1 MKLPQHKN
9 PVPNREALAPY
20 NFVPLPEKVLSGEV
34 SDLDAY
40 HAGQHTGW
48 FECELTTETPLYV
61 RCGLWPDEDKPEKD
75 RPDFFT
81 DPLTHQPVIPGSSLR
96 GMLRSM
102 VEIISY
108 SKVQPVTNE
117 LKVTFRAVAAK
128 SDDPL
133 AQPYKD
139 ALRDV
144 KVGYLHKHGDS
155 WSIQPAQRPASL
167 RLPERGAYL
176 KVKDRSG
183 WTIPDL
189 TRFRQEGYHPQYH
202 RVRFDCETA
211 RDKHGKEYVR
221 VVNLG
226 GEDSTGKY
234 AGALVCSGNM
244 AESGDASSS
253 RRKNYALVLERDPHA
268 PSVPIPKQVIQ
279 DYVDALTDFQREPPF
294 DKRYGCLIEGY
305 PVFYLEAN
313 KQVVAFGHTPNFR
326 VPAQFIDAGN
336 KRAATPLDFVPKV
349 LRNPEQTDLA
359 EALFGY
365 VEEKSTSRDVAR
377 AGRVCVTDARL
388 NDGQSDI
395 SVSDAP
401 ITPKILGGPKS
412 TTFQHY
418 LVQEYPNDKKSLRHY
433 ASPTPDETVIRG
445 HKLYWHKRN
454 LQRSDWEETPDK
466 IKPGGDTQHTQIKP
480 IREGVAFHFRIYFDD
495 LSDHELGALTWLLKL
510 AAANDYRFKLGMGKP
525 LGLGSISV
533 TATLHLTQRPER
545 YSHLFTTGDWATGEG
560 DGNTVAAQAQAAFEQ
575 WILSDKEINPQN
587 AGRLEEVDRIKM
599 LLFLLQWPGPDKE
612 KTRYL
617 EIEHGMAKENEYKD
631 RPVLPTPEGVINS
644 GKPAST
650 SPASSSGR
658 PPAKPQQASPA
669 SRKAPQAPAAAKPQP
684 PAASTLAPPAKS
696 QTVIHPKTVEEIRVG
711 DLLEGKVTAVD
722 ANSIKFDFGLDATGS
737 MGLERLDNLVRT
749 HPYFK
754 EVYPEFS
761 KPTALML
768 YKEGDLG
775 EDLYGTQMQVR
786 VLKIEQRHGKTLI
799 KVDFEKWLD

>member
-9 PVPNREALAPY
+9 PVSSREALAPY

-34 SDLDAY
+34 SNLDAY
-40 HAGQHTGW
+40 HAGRHTGW
-48 FECELTTETPLYV
+48 FECVMTTETPLYV
-61 RCGLWPDEDKPEKD
+61 RCGMSPDEDKPDKD

-96 GMLRSM
+96 GLLRAM
-102 VEIISY
+102 IEIVSY

-128 SDDPL
+128 SNDPL

-139 ALRDV
+139 ALKGV
-144 KVGYLHKHGDS
+144 KVGYLHKHSDS

-167 RLPERGAYL
+167 RLPEQGAYL
-176 KVKDRSG
+176 KVKDRSDWAVPG
-183 WTIPDL
+183 LI
-189 TRFRQEGYHPQYH
+189 RFKQAGYHPQYH
-202 RVRFDCETA
+202 QVRFDCETA
-211 RDKHGKEYVR
+211 QDKQGKKYAR

-226 GEDSTGKY
+226 GEKSTGKY
-234 AGALVCSGNM
+234 AGVLVCSGNM
-244 AESGDASSS
+244 AESGQASSS

-268 PSVPIPKQVIQ
+268 PSVPIPKQVVQ

-365 VEEKSTSRDVAR
+365 VGEKDTSRDVAR

-395 SVSDAP
+395 WLSDAP
-401 ITPKILGGPKS
+401 ITPKILGGPKP

-445 HKLYWHKRN
+445 HKLYWHKPG
-454 LQRSDWEETPDK
+454 LQRSDWEETSEN
-466 IKPGGDTQHTQIKP
+466 IKPGGEDKQHTKIKP
-480 IREGVAFHFRIYFDD
+480 VREGVSFHFRVHFED
-495 LSDHELGALTWLLKL
+495 LSDCELGALTWLLKI
-510 AAANDYRFKLGMGKP
+510 AAADGYRFKLGMGKP
-525 LGLGSISV
+525 LGLGSIKV
-533 TATLHLTQRPER
+533 MATLHLTDRPAR
-545 YSHLFTTGDWATGEG
+545 YSHLFTAGSWATGES
-560 DGNTVAAQAQAAFEQ
+560 DGKAIASQAQAAFEK
-575 WILSDKEINPQN
+575 WILDEPELNSRKAE
-587 AGRLEEVDRIKM
+587 RLEDVDRIKM

-617 EIEHGMAKENEYKD
+617 EIGHPVNKNEYQD
-631 RPVLPTPEGVINS
+631 RRVLPTPEGMVKS
-644 GKPAST
+644 SVTPSDTPASQ
-650 SPASSSGR
+650 AGR
-658 PPAKPQQASPA
+658 PSVRPQSATITRRP
-669 SRKAPQAPAAAKPQP
+669 PQAQATDRP
-684 PAASTLAPPAKS
+684 PLPTASAPAPPAKS
-696 QTVIHPKTVEEIRVG
+696 QTVVHPQSVEEIHVG

-722 ANSIKFDFGLDATGS
+722 ATSVKFDLGVEATGS
-737 MGLERLDNLVRT
+737 MGLGRLDDLVRS

-754 EVYPEFS
+754 DKYLDVS
-761 KPTALML
+761 KPTASML
-768 YKEGDLG
+768 YQEGSLD
-775 EDLYGTQMQVR
+775 EDLYGTRMQVR
-786 VLKIEQRHGKTLI
+786 VLKVEHRHGKTLV
-799 KVDFEKWLD
+799 KLDFEKWLD